1 MSQTPDPPPARP
13 AYRGAA
19 LGTAVPAPASPPPV
33 PQSDSTYLVAIAGPP
48 RPPLALDPA
57 AGGAGDGLILG
68 RHDDCDLCLNGAE
81 QVSRRHARLSH
92 RAADAEVARPVL
104 WRGTPQP
111 RTGGRGG
118 WSVADAGSRWGT
130 FLNGQRLAAGQELP
144 LRPGDQLRVTPW
156 TFLVSATP
164 VPHGVRLASDDDAAA
179 EVLATPLDAAGP
191 LRQERLAL
199 LLSGAAA
206 LQDAGDEVELARR
219 LMRLVRD
226 GTGLAN
232 AAVLRPLD
240 AGGERGGRFEVV
252 ASTAPAG
259 GDGEAA
265 GFAFSR
271 SLLEAARS
279 GRVAEVRAEDTAI
292 ADAAGQSIVR
302 MRIERAICVPIL
314 LGETPALYLYLD
326 RRGEPPA
333 SVNPAVT
340 MAGPAGSGST
350 VPAAAEEEPAA
361 DEAHAV
367 PFCAA
372 LSKIASLALSHLK
385 RLDLQR
391 RAAQLDADLAAAA
404 AAQQWILPGRH
415 TEAAGFRITGESRPG
430 RGVGGDFFDL
440 LDLGDGRL
448 AVALGDVSGKGVAA
462 GVLMTATQG
471 YLNALLGGGESP
483 AAAARRLTRFVHP
496 RRPSN
501 RFVTLWVGLF
511 DRAAGKLTYVDAGHG
526 LAILSRAS
534 ANGGQCH
541 ELTGGGGLP
550 IGIEADGDYEETT
563 VDFAAGD
570 AALIV
575 SDGIVEQPADGN
587 TFEDRDEFG
596 LKRTR
601 DVLCGSM
608 NAGDPL
614 SDPPADPPA
623 DPVAAV
629 FDAVVK
635 HAGTASLA
643 DDATAVLVRW

>member
-156 TFLVSATP
+156 TFLVSARRCRTAFAWRATTTRRRRCWPRRSTP
-164 VPHGVRLASDDDAAA
+164 RDRCGRSGWRCCCRARPRCRTPATRSNWRGGSCGWSATAPAWPTPRSCARSTPAASA
-179 EVLATPLDAAGP
+179 
-191 LRQERLAL
+191 
-199 LLSGAAA
+199 
-206 LQDAGDEVELARR
+206 
-219 LMRLVRD
+219 
-226 GTGLAN
+226 
-232 AAVLRPLD
+232 
-240 AGGERGGRFEVV
+240 GGRFEVV

-279 GRVAEVRAEDTAI
+279 GRVAEVRAEDTAV
-292 ADAAGQSIVR
+292 ADAAGLSIVR

-340 MAGPAGSGST
+340 MAGPTGSGST

-526 LAILSRAS
+526 LAILSRAP

-550 IGIEADGDYEETT
+550 IRPSRPTATT
-563 VDFAAGD
+563 RRRP
-570 AALIV
+570 
-575 SDGIVEQPADGN
+575 S
-587 TFEDRDEFG
+587 T
-596 LKRTR
+596 
-601 DVLCGSM
+601 S
-608 NAGDPL
+608 
-614 SDPPADPPA
+614 PPATRP
-623 DPVAAV
+623 
-629 FDAVVK
+629 
-635 HAGTASLA
+635 
-643 DDATAVLVRW
+643 